1 MRTIFLSLLTAIT
14 FYAQAQKISGV
25 AKDDNGTPLNGTTIS
40 LHRTT
45 DSAVVKLAVSKENGS
60 YTFSGIKEGNYKVS
74 ASNVGYKTAFS
85 DVFTVAASDIILPE
99 IKMSKAAAA
108 LGNVTVTSKKPMVEV
123 KADKTILNVEGTINS
138 TGSNALELLRKSP
151 GVSLDKDEN
160 ISLAGK
166 NTGNKNEQGCR
177 CIE

>member
-40 LHRTT
+40 LYRAT

-60 YTFSGIKEGNYKVS
+60 YTFSGIKEGNYKVC

-85 DVFTVAASDIILPE
+85 DVFTVAASDIILPQ
-99 IKMSKAAAA
+99 IKRS
-108 LGNVTVTSKKPMVEV
+108 
-123 KADKTILNVEGTINS
+123 
-138 TGSNALELLRKSP
+138 
-151 GVSLDKDEN
+151 
-160 ISLAGK
+160 
-166 NTGNKNEQGCR
+166 
-177 CIE
+177 